1 MTLFSSNRVLGC
13 IAVLALVLIGCNQTG
28 SLNTLSGALEP
39 KSLEFEIQTNA
50 VEAQTNTQ
58 LNQTALTRVN
68 LVNGQ
73 LQVNTFAAQKTSIA
87 MAVNGSSLWNP
98 TQKAKIT
105 SDANLAFD
113 NLEQDINTALDGLPR
128 QMKLTLADHIVDLY
142 NAHFDF
148 TAKNGSKFSI
158 EGLYNIK
165 TTEYYSLSLTFVQ
178 GNANQNAAL
187 FGLAGWDFKGALNNP
202 LSKFTLGALGVLVLK
217 DVGAI
222 SLSGRL
228 TFESSFTRD

>member
-1 MTLFSSNRVLGC
+1 MTLRSSNRVLGC
-13 IAVLALVLIGCNQTG
+13 FGVLALVLIGCNQTG
-28 SLNTLSGALEP
+28 SLDSLSGALEP

-50 VEAQTNTQ
+50 LEAQTKTQ

-73 LQVNTFAAQKTSIA
+73 LQVNTFAAQKSSIA
-87 MAVNGSSLWNP
+87 VAVSGSSLWNP
-98 TQKAKIT
+98 TQKAKIIG
-105 SDANLAFD
+105 DANQAFD
-113 NLEQDINTALDGLPR
+113 TLEQDINSALDGLPR

-142 NAHFDF
+142 SAHFDF
-148 TAKNGSKFSI
+148 SAKNGSKFGI

-165 TTEYYSLSLTFVQ
+165 TTEYYSLSLKFVQ
-178 GNANQNAAL
+178 GNANQAL
-187 FGLAGWDFKGALNNP
+187 FGLAGWDLKGALNNP
-202 LSKFTLGALGVLVLK
+202 LSKFTLGALGVLVLR

-228 TFESSFTRD
+228 SFESSFTRD